1 MAVASKSC
9 PMTVKGAPG
18 HVSPNTY
25 LKISLPHF
33 LNLVSLQKEGKL
45 KTD

>member
-1 MAVASKSC
+1 MTVASKLC
-9 PMTVKGAPG
+9 PMTVKRAPG
-18 HVSPNTY
+18 HISPNTC
-25 LKISLPHF
+25 LKVSLPHF